1 MILLISGVLIWSLVH
16 LFKRISPTSRAMLD
30 TKFGKGPVMGV
41 ISLIFLISIAM
52 MVFGFRGAEFQPLYK
67 PPVWGVHLNNLMM
80 LIALFLMGAGSSKGT
95 ARAWFRH
102 PMLIGFLVWVG
113 AHLLVNGDL
122 SSFILFGGLGIWAIV
137 SILMINMREGAWQRP
152 TPGPVKGDIKLGIIA
167 LVLFAVI
174 TTIHYFIG
182 PSPFGG

>member
-1 MILLISGVLIWSLVH
+1 MILLISGVLIWSLMH
-16 LFKRISPTSRAMLD
+16 LFKRISPTKRAMLD

-41 ISLIFLISIAM
+41 ISLIFLISIVM
-52 MVFGFRGAEFQPLYK
+52 MVLGFRGAEFRPIYQ

-80 LIALFLMGAGSSKGT
+80 LIALFLMGAGSSKGM

-102 PMLIGFLVWVG
+102 PMLIGFMVWVC

-122 SSFILFGGLGIWAIV
+122 SSLILFGGLGLWAIV
-137 SILMINMREGAWQRP
+137 SILMINMREGVWERP
-152 TPGPVKGDIKLGIIA
+152 SAGDVKGDIKLGVIA

-182 PSPFGG
+182 SSPFGG